1 MTGHPILDSALV
13 LGGVGLF
20 FGFLIAMA
28 NKKFYVWEDPRINE
42 VEQLL
47 PNSNCGACGQPGCR
61 AFAEGLVNGKFQ
73 PSGCTV
79 MGADDID
86 EVAGYLGVDAGQAS
100 KRVAR
105 LLCAGGKDE
114 AARNSDYYG
123 LETCKAAA
131 AIAGGGKACN
141 WGCLGLGDCE
151 RACLLDA
158 IFMNDDLLPVV
169 IPDLCTACSDC
180 VVACPKDL
188 FQLMP
193 IEQKLIVQCKN
204 LLKGDAAEDLCSV
217 ACNTCN
223 RCVADSEPGV
233 IDIIDNLAVINYEKN
248 ELTDPKATG
257 RCPTGAI
264 VWVEG
269 QQFAESLVELE
280 KKVV

>member
-1 MTGHPILDSALV
+1 MTGNPILDSALV

-28 NKKFYVWEDPRINE
+28 NKKFYVWEDPRISE
-42 VEQLL
+42 VEELL

-61 AFAEGLVNGKFQ
+61 AFAEGVVSGKFQ

-79 MGADDID
+79 MGEEALSD
-86 EVAGYLGVDAGQAS
+86 VANYLGVDAGEAN

-105 LLCAGGKDE
+105 LLCAGGKEE
-114 AARNSDYYG
+114 AARNSDYAG
-123 LETCKAAA
+123 LESCKAAA
-131 AIAGGGKACN
+131 SVAGGGKACN
-141 WGCLGLGDCE
+141 WGCLGLADCE
-151 RACLLDA
+151 SACLLDA
-158 IFMNDDLLPVV
+158 IYMNDNLLPVV
-169 IPDLCTACSDC
+169 IPERCTACNDC

-188 FQLMP
+188 FVLMP

-233 IDIIDNLAVINYEKN
+233 IEMIDNLAVINYEKN
-248 ELTDPKATG
+248 ELTDPKAVS

-269 QQFAESLVELE
+269 QQFVESSPELE

>member
-1 MTGHPILDSALV
+1 MTGNPILDSALV
-13 LGGVGLF
+13 LGGLGLF

-28 NKKFYVWEDPRINE
+28 NKKFYVWEDPRIGD

-61 AFAEGLVNGKFQ
+61 AFAEALVTGKEK

-79 MGADDID
+79 MGEEDIS
-86 EVAGYLGVDAGQAS
+86 EVASYLGVDAGSAS

-105 LLCAGGKDE
+105 LLCAGGKNE
-114 AARNSDYYG
+114 AARNSDYAG
-123 LETCKAAA
+123 IETCKAAA
-131 AIAGGGKACN
+131 AVAGGGKSCN

-151 RACLLDA
+151 RVCLLDA

-169 IPDLCTACSDC
+169 LPDRCTACNDC

-188 FQLMP
+188 FELMP

-233 IDIIDNLAVINYEKN
+233 IEMIDNLAVINYEKN
-248 ELTDPKATG
+248 ELTSPKAIE

-269 QQFAESLVELE
+269 QQFKESLVELE

>member
-1 MTGHPILDSALV
+1 MTGNPILDSALV

-28 NKKFYVWEDPRINE
+28 NRKFHVWEDPRIDE
-42 VEQLL
+42 VEELL
-47 PNSNCGACGQPGCR
+47 PNSNCGACGMPGCR
-61 AFAEGLVNGKFQ
+61 AFAEAVIAGQQK

-79 MGADDID
+79 MGPEDIKD
-86 EVAGYLGVDAGQAS
+86 VASYLGIDAGEAN

-105 LLCAGGKDE
+105 LLCAGGKNE
-114 AARNSDYYG
+114 AVQNSDYTG
-123 LETCKAAA
+123 LESCKAAA
-131 AIAGGGKACN
+131 SVAGGGKGCS
-141 WGCLGLGDCE
+141 WGCLGLADCE
-151 RACLLDA
+151 ISCLLDA
-158 IFMNDDLLPVV
+158 IYMNDNGLPVV
-169 IPDLCTACSDC
+169 IPELCTACNDC
-180 VVACPKDL
+180 VEACPKDL
-188 FQLMP
+188 FVLMP

-223 RCVADSEPGV
+223 RCVADSEPSV
-233 IDIIDNLAVINYEKN
+233 IEMIDNLAVINYELN
-248 ELTDPKATG
+248 ELTDPKAIA

-269 QQFAESLVELE
+269 QQFVDSSAELE

>member
-1 MTGHPILDSALV
+1 MTGNPILDSALV
-13 LGGVGLF
+13 LGGLGLF

-28 NKKFYVWEDPRINE
+28 NKKFYVWEDPRIGD

-61 AFAEGLVNGKFQ
+61 AFAEGVVKGTLQ

-79 MGADDID
+79 MGEEDMA
-86 EVAGYLGVDAGQAS
+86 EVANYLGVDAGSAN

-105 LLCAGGKDE
+105 LLCAGGKNE
-114 AARNSDYYG
+114 AARNSDYAG

-131 AIAGGGKACN
+131 SVAGGGKACN
-141 WGCLGLGDCE
+141 WGCLGLADCE
-151 RACLLDA
+151 SACLLDA

-169 IPDLCTACSDC
+169 IPERCTACNDC

-188 FQLMP
+188 FELMP

-233 IDIIDNLAVINYEKN
+233 IEMINNLAVINYGKN
-248 ELTDPKATG
+248 ELTSPKAIE

-269 QQFAESLVELE
+269 QQFKESLVELE

>member
-1 MTGHPILDSALV
+1 MTGNPILDSALI

-28 NKKFYVWEDPRINE
+28 NKKFYVWEDPRIGD
-42 VEQLL
+42 VEELL

-61 AFAEGLVNGKFQ
+61 AFAEKLVTGVEQ

-79 MGADDID
+79 MGKEDLSD
-86 EVAGYLGVDAGQAS
+86 VASYLGVDAGEAN

-105 LLCAGGKDE
+105 LLCAGGKNE
-114 AARNSDYYG
+114 AARNSDYAG

-131 AIAGGGKACN
+131 SVAGGGKSCN
-141 WGCLGLGDCE
+141 WGCLGLADCE
-151 RACLLDA
+151 SACLLDA

-169 IPDLCTACSDC
+169 IPELCTACNDS

-188 FQLMP
+188 FELMP

-233 IDIIDNLAVINYEKN
+233 IEMINNLAVINYEKN
-248 ELTDPKATG
+248 ELTSPKAIE
-257 RCPTGAI
+257 RCPTAAI

-269 QQFAESLVELE
+269 QQFEESLVELE

>member
-1 MTGHPILDSALV
+1 MTGNPILDSALV

-20 FGFLIAMA
+20 FGFMIAMA
-28 NKKFYVWEDPRINE
+28 NKKFQVWEDPRIDD
-42 VEQLL
+42 VEELL
-47 PNSNCGACGQPGCR
+47 PSTNCGACGQPGCR
-61 AFAEGLVNGKFQ
+61 AFAEAVVTGSVQ

-79 MGADDID
+79 MGADD
-86 EVAGYLGVDAGQAS
+86 VADVASYLGVDAGEAN

-105 LLCAGGKDE
+105 LLCAGGKGQ
-114 AARNSDYYG
+114 AVRNSDYSG
-123 LETCKAAA
+123 LSTCKAEAMV
-131 AIAGGGKACN
+131 AGGGKGCT

-151 RACLLDA
+151 TSCLLDA
-158 IFMNDDLLPVV
+158 IYMNDDALPVV
-169 IPDLCTACSDC
+169 VPELCTACNDC

-188 FQLMP
+188 FELMP
-193 IEQKLIVQCKN
+193 VEQKLIVQCMN

-223 RCVADSEPGV
+223 RCVADSESGV
-233 IDIIDNLAVINYEKN
+233 IEMINNLAVINYEKN
-248 ELTDPKATG
+248 ELTNPKAIE

-269 QQFAESLVELE
+269 QQFEESSPELE

>member
-1 MTGHPILDSALV
+1 MTGNPILDSALV
-13 LGGVGLF
+13 LGGLGLF
-20 FGFLIAMA
+20 FGFLIAFA
-28 NKKFYVWEDPRINE
+28 NRKFYVWEDPRIGE

-61 AFAEGLVNGKFQ
+61 AFAEGLVVGRLQ

-79 MGADDID
+79 MGADAISD
-86 EVAGYLGVDAGQAS
+86 VASYLGVDAGTAS

-105 LLCAGGKDE
+105 LLCAGGKNE
-114 AARNSDYYG
+114 AVRNSDYAG

-131 AIAGGGKACN
+131 AVAGGGKACN

-169 IPDLCTACSDC
+169 LPERCTACNDC

-188 FQLMP
+188 FVLMP

-223 RCVADSEPGV
+223 RCVADAEPGV
-233 IDIIDNLAVINYEKN
+233 IEIINNLAVINYEKN
-248 ELTDPKATG
+248 ALTSPKAIE

-269 QQFAESLVELE
+269 QQFKESLVELE
-280 KKVV
+280 KRVV

>member
-1 MTGHPILDSALV
+1 MTGNPILDSALV
-13 LGGVGLF
+13 LGGLGLF
-20 FGFLIAMA
+20 FGFLIAFA
-28 NKKFYVWEDPRINE
+28 NRKFYVWEDPRIGE

-61 AFAEGLVNGKFQ
+61 AFAEGLVVGRLQ

-79 MGADDID
+79 MGADAIS
-86 EVAGYLGVDAGQAS
+86 EVASYLGVDAGTAN

-105 LLCAGGKDE
+105 LLCAGGKNE
-114 AARNSDYYG
+114 AVRNSDYAG

-131 AIAGGGKACN
+131 AVAGGGKACN

-169 IPDLCTACSDC
+169 LPERCTACNDC

-188 FQLMP
+188 FVLMP

-223 RCVADSEPGV
+223 RCVADAEPGV
-233 IDIIDNLAVINYEKN
+233 IEIINNLAVINYEKN
-248 ELTDPKATG
+248 ALTSPKAIE

-269 QQFAESLVELE
+269 QQFKESLVELE
-280 KKVV
+280 KRVV

>member
-28 NKKFYVWEDPRINE
+28 NKKFYVWEDPRIND

-61 AFAEGLVNGKFQ
+61 AFAEGLVTGKLQ

-79 MGADDID
+79 MGAEDVE
-86 EVAGYLGVDAGQAS
+86 EVAAYLGVDAGSAS

-105 LLCAGGKDE
+105 LLCAGGKNE
-114 AARNSDYYG
+114 AARNSDYAG

-158 IFMNDDLLPVV
+158 IYMNDDLLPVV

-233 IDIIDNLAVINYEKN
+233 IEIIDNLAVINYEKN
-248 ELTDPKATG
+248 ALTDPKATE

>member
-1 MTGHPILDSALV
+1 MTGNPILDSALV
-13 LGGVGLF
+13 LGGLGLF

-28 NKKFYVWEDPRINE
+28 NKKFYVWEDPRIGE

-61 AFAEGLVNGKFQ
+61 AFAEGVVKGTLQ

-79 MGADDID
+79 MGEEDMA
-86 EVAGYLGVDAGQAS
+86 EVANYLGVDAGAAN

-105 LLCAGGKDE
+105 LLCAGGKNE
-114 AARNSDYYG
+114 AARNSDYAG

-131 AIAGGGKACN
+131 AVAGGGKACN
-141 WGCLGLGDCE
+141 WGCLGLADCE
-151 RACLLDA
+151 SACLLDA

-169 IPDLCTACSDC
+169 IPERCTACNDC

-188 FQLMP
+188 FELMP

-233 IDIIDNLAVINYEKN
+233 IEMINNLAVINYGKN
-248 ELTDPKATG
+248 ELTSPKAIE

-269 QQFAESLVELE
+269 QQFKESLVELE